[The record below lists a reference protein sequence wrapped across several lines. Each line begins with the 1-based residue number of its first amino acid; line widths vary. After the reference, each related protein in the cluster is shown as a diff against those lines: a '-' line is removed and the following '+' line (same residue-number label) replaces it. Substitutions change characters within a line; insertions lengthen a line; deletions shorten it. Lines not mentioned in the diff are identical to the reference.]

1 MFKKIVIGLVV
12 IVAVILALAATKP
25 STFHV
30 ERSTSI
36 AAPPEKVMEY
46 ITDFHKWGAWS
57 PWEKL
62 DPALNRT
69 FSGPPSGK
77 GAIYEWSG
85 NSSVGSGRME
95 ITSAEPGRTVID
107 LLFKAPMESRNVATF
122 ALSQSDAKG
131 DANTNVVWSMDGPM
145 PFMSKV
151 MSVFVSMDSLIG
163 KDFET
168 GLANLK
174 AAAEKS

>member
-1 MFKKIVIGLVV
+1 MFKKIVIVVLVL
-12 IVAVILALAATKP
+12 IAGILAFAATKP

-30 ERSTSI
+30 ERSASI
-36 AAPPEKVMEY
+36 AAPPEKVLAL

-62 DPALNRT
+62 DPAMQRT
-69 FSGPPSGK
+69 FSGPENGQ
-77 GAIYEWSG
+77 GAVYEWLG
-85 NSSVGSGRME
+85 NKDVGSGRME
-95 ITSAEPGRTVID
+95 ITAITPTSTTID
-107 LLFKAPMESRNVATF
+107 LLFRSPMESRNTATF
-122 ALSQSDAKG
+122 ALAPG
-131 DANTNVVWSMDGPM
+131 GANTNVVWSMDGPM

-163 KDFET
+163 KDFEK

-174 AAAEKS
+174 AEAEKT

>member
-12 IVAVILALAATKP
+12 IVAVILAIAATKP
-25 STFHV
+25 SSFHV

-46 ITDFHKWGAWS
+46 ITDFRKWGAWS

-77 GAIYEWSG
+77 GSIYEWSG

-95 ITSAEPGRTVID
+95 ITSAEPVRTVID
-107 LLFKAPMESRNVATF
+107 LQFKTPMETRNVATF
-122 ALSQSDAKG
+122 ALAPG
-131 DANTNVVWSMDGPM
+131 GANTNVVWSMDGPM

-174 AAAEKS
+174 AEAEKS